1 MSIARLCSLI
11 VVLAVS
17 GCGPA
22 AEVEDP
28 PVPVAP
34 SDGATRA
41 SADGEAAAS
50 DGRGEATI
58 GGFRLSVP
66 EGWRRA
72 ELSDAQ
78 RGFVDARF
86 EVPGT
91 SPEVQITLSTIGGGV
106 DANVSRWITQFTRPG
121 GVEPKTEVVSV
132 DDVPVTLVDLQGTYQ
147 GMGATAQPEWRM
159 LGAAFDGQ
167 PRQFYIKLTG
177 PDAAVAAIEEE
188 FRGFVKSARRAGP

>member
-11 VVLAVS
+11 VVLAVC
-17 GCGPA
+17 GCGAA

-34 SDGATRA
+34 SDVAERA
-41 SADGEAAAS
+41 SADDEAGAS
-50 DGRGEATI
+50 DGAGETTI

-66 EGWRRA
+66 DGWRRA
-72 ELSDAQ
+72 ELSDSQ
-78 RGFVDARF
+78 RGFVDAKF

-91 SPEVQITLSTIGGGV
+91 SPEVQITVSTIGGGV
-106 DANVSRWITQFTRPG
+106 DANVSRWFTQFTLPA

-132 DDVPVTLVDLQGTYQ
+132 DDVPVTLVDLQGTYE
-147 GMGATAQPEWRM
+147 GMGATAKPEWRM

-177 PDAAVAAIEEE
+177 PDAAVAAVEED
-188 FRGFVKSARRAGP
+188 FRTFVKSARRASP